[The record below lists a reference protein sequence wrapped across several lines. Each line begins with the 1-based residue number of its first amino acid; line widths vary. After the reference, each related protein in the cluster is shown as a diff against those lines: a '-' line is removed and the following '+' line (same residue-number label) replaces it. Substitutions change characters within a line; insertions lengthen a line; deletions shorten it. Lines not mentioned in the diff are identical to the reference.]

1 MINIPWPLMRRTDY
15 RTQASAKAERRI
27 LDLCDTQTV
36 LGLGGGPF
44 RVHPKII
51 NLNVE
56 RFDNVDVVAD
66 AHNLPLNMASID
78 AVHCEAV
85 YEHLD
90 HPDKAAGEMFRIMKP
105 GGLAYVCTPFMQG
118 FHGYPSH
125 FQNFT
130 HIGHK
135 ALFERAGFKVLEF
148 GPCVG
153 PAWTLASIVAV
164 FISEYSPR
172 VIRWPARA
180 AWYLFANA
188 FIRPLDRWLNQ
199 RENAYVLASTT
210 YVLLEKPD

>member
-1 MINIPWPLMRRTDY
+1 M
-15 RTQASAKAERRI
+15 
-27 LDLCDTQTV
+27 
-36 LGLGGGPF
+36 GGGPF

-56 RFDNVDVVAD
+56 KFDNVDLLAD
-66 AHNLPLNMASID
+66 AHNLPLDTPSID

-90 HPDKAAGEMFRIMKP
+90 HPDKAAAEMFRVMKP

-135 ALFERAGFKVLEF
+135 TLFERAGFKVLEH

-153 PAWTLASIVAV
+153 PTWTH
-164 FISEYSPR
+164 
-172 VIRWPARA
+172 
-180 AWYLFANA
+180 
-188 FIRPLDRWLNQ
+188 RWLNQ

-210 YVLLEKPD
+210 YVLLQKPD